1 MWDVALVLHDLRRVQ
16 DIPSPGELG
25 RTNTGAI
32 TQGRA
37 VALHR
42 RSAVLG

>member
-1 MWDVALVLHDLRRVQ
+1 MWDGGLVLHDLRGAQ
-16 DIPSPGELG
+16 DIPSPSELG

-32 TQGRA
+32 TQGQA